1 MATTSHPAGIP
12 AGNPSGAG
20 IHVRHGELT
29 TSSAWRFFAAT
40 FVISW
45 GLGALVV
52 TFMDQVEA
60 WFGPMGYTNPAF
72 ILMVYAP
79 GFIGIF
85 MVWRHYGLA
94 GLRAFF
100 HRLTLWRMSAG
111 WWLLLLVGMPA
122 VFYAGAV
129 ITGTVGDFPFDPW
142 YGVLP
147 ALLPAFLIGPIEEFG
162 WRGVALPLLQRRYA
176 PLWAGLILGV
186 VSATWHAPA
195 FLMSGTKQSA
205 WSFWPYFFGVIAIGV
220 ILTAMFNA
228 AAGSLLIAFLF
239 HAQMNGPAWP
249 DAQPWDMVGFV
260 LVALVVVWANRHTML
275 GNARGATDVLLTPE
289 PGPGSD
295 QPQRREKSGHAPE
308 HATRS
313 AAPTGD
319 RS

>member
-1 MATTSHPAGIP
+1 
-12 AGNPSGAG
+12 
-20 IHVRHGELT
+20 
-29 TSSAWRFFAAT
+29 
-40 FVISW
+40 
-45 GLGALVV
+45 
-52 TFMDQVEA
+52 
-60 WFGPMGYTNPAF
+60 
-72 ILMVYAP
+72 
-79 GFIGIF
+79 
-85 MVWRHYGLA
+85 
-94 GLRAFF
+94 
-100 HRLTLWRMSAG
+100 
-111 WWLLLLVGMPA
+111 
-122 VFYAGAV
+122 
-129 ITGTVGDFPFDPW
+129 
-142 YGVLP
+142 
-147 ALLPAFLIGPIEEFG
+147 
-162 WRGVALPLLQRRYA
+162 
-176 PLWAGLILGV
+176 

-275 GNARGATDVLLTPE
+275 GTARGSTDVLLTPE

>member
-1 MATTSHPAGIP
+1 MATTAHATDIESAPRPRA
-12 AGNPSGAG
+12 
-20 IHVRHGELT
+20 RHGELT
-29 TSSAWRFFAAT
+29 TRSVWRFFAAT
-40 FVISW
+40 FVLSW

-79 GFIGIF
+79 GFIGVF

-100 HRLTLWRMSAG
+100 RRLTLWRMGTG
-111 WWLLLLVGMPA
+111 WWLLLIVGMPA
-122 VFYAGAV
+122 VFYAGSCV
-129 ITGTVGDFPFDPW
+129 TGTVGDFPFDPW

-220 ILTAMFNA
+220 ILTALFNA
-228 AAGSLLIAFLF
+228 AGGSLLIAFLF

-249 DAQPWDMVGFV
+249 DAQPWDMAGFV
-260 LVALVVVWANRHTML
+260 LVALAVVWANRAAML
-275 GNARGATDVLLTPE
+275 RTGSGSTDVLLADGPITHSQQPDTPDT
-289 PGPGSD
+289 PGASTAS
-295 QPQRREKSGHAPE
+295 RRAGLEGA
-308 HATRS
+308 
-313 AAPTGD
+313 GD